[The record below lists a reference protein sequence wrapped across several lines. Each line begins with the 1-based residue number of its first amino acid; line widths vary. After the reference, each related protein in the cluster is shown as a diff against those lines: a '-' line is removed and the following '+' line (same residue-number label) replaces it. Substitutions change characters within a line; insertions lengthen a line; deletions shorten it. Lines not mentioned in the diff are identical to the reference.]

1 MKAVRG
7 ERYIYRRGDQL
18 YFRRG
23 VPDDVRGLFGG
34 RAEVQVSLRSSS
46 IAEARHRRQ
55 RELDKFEQAIAAYR
69 GELAPSEIAQAPLR
83 PSVRILEAGVREAFA
98 ERMER
103 VQGVNRADPDAVY
116 AVLRR
121 LEDLKCFLRQW
132 PLAALAPMDR
142 RSTSYGWPRLYVN
155 ETGGQSKKE
164 EIFGGS

>member
-1 MKAVRG
+1 MRLTATKSATKGPGLKAVRG

-34 RAEVQVSLRSSS
+34 RAEVQVSLRTSS

-83 PSVRILEAGVREAFA
+83 PSVRILEAGVRKPLQNGWSVF
-98 ERMER
+98 
-103 VQGVNRADPDAVY
+103 RASIGRTPMRFTPPY
-116 AVLRR
+116 
-121 LEDLKCFLRQW
+121 EDWK
-132 PLAALAPMDR
+132 
-142 RSTSYGWPRLYVN
+142 T
-155 ETGGQSKKE
+155 
-164 EIFGGS
+164 

>member
-7 ERYIYRRGDQL
+7 GRYIYRRGDQL

-34 RAEVQVSLRSSS
+34 RAEVQVSLRTFS

-103 VQGVNRADPDAVY
+103 VQASIGRTPMRFTPPY
-116 AVLRR
+116 
-121 LEDLKCFLRQW
+121 EDWK
-132 PLAALAPMDR
+132 
-142 RSTSYGWPRLYVN
+142 T
-155 ETGGQSKKE
+155 
-164 EIFGGS
+164 